1 MAKDYTV
8 AQGFLGTEQ
17 GTKDPQIIKTKAGD
31 CHKYLV
37 KFEGEEDKGW
47 IQILRKLDD
56 NGASTPVE
64 KGDVLYGSLSENN
77 WGKYDFKREQRPE
90 GQAAPTKSA
99 APAQRAQS
107 TPSNTGVEAK
117 LDYIIS
123 LLENGAN
130 FRSNEPTT
138 ATPSKASPQDDD
150 DALVDL
156 EELDY

>member
-8 AQGFLGTEQ
+8 SNAFLGTEQ
-17 GTKDPQIIKTKAGD
+17 DTKDPQIIKTKAGD

-47 IQILRKLDD
+47 IQILRKLE
-56 NGASTPVE
+56 NGQSNAVE

-90 GQAAPTKSA
+90 GQAAPQGQGRPAASA
-99 APAQRAQS
+99 APAQTNS
-107 TPSNTGVEAK
+107 GVEAK

-130 FRSNEPTT
+130 FPSNDAPATT
-138 ATPSKASPQDDD
+138 ASPKSAPVDD
-150 DALVDL
+150 DAPVDL
-156 EELDY
+156 DELDY

>member
-8 AQGFLGTEQ
+8 AQAFQGTEQ
-17 GTKDPQIIKTKAGD
+17 GTKEPQVIKTKAGD

-47 IQILRKLDD
+47 IQILRKLDE
-56 NGASTPVE
+56 NGASQSVD

-90 GQAAPTKSA
+90 GQAAPAKAQGRPAAS
-99 APAQRAQS
+99 APAQTNS
-107 TPSNTGVEAK
+107 GVEAK

-123 LLENGAN
+123 LLENGSN
-130 FRSNEPTT
+130 FRSDDAPAT
-138 ATPSKASPQDDD
+138 APSQAGPQSDD
-150 DALVDL
+150 DAPVDL
-156 EELDY
+156 NELDY

>member
-8 AQGFLGTEQ
+8 AQAFLGTEQ

-47 IQILRKLDD
+47 IQILRKIE

-64 KGDVLYGSLSENN
+64 KGNVLYGSLSENN
-77 WGKYDFKREQRPE
+77 WGKYDFRREQRPE
-90 GQAAPTKSA
+90 GQAAPQGQGRPA
-99 APAQRAQS
+99 ASAQS
-107 TPSNTGVEAK
+107 QNTSGVEAK

-123 LLENGAN
+123 LLENRGN
-130 FRSNEPTT
+130 FQGDDTPAT
-138 ATPSKASPQDDD
+138 ATSPASAPTDD
-150 DALVDL
+150 DAPVDL
-156 EELDY
+156 NELDY